1 MAFAPV
7 LAAVSIA
14 ASAGSAIMG
23 AIGAAQQGRAQAQQA
38 QYQAQ
43 IARFNQ
49 QVALQNR
56 DYQLAKGE
64 TEAQIFG
71 RREAQRMGQ
80 IKARIGA
87 SGVDIGSGSPE
98 DVQTSQ
104 RLLTSTDLQQIRAN
118 AARSAYGEEVK
129 GVEAG
134 AQATMYDTA
143 ASNIRSAIPFQVA
156 GSLLSGAA
164 SVSGKWLQFN
174 QSGVFSSGGS
184 SNPYGGGSPYMPFGN
199 SSDSAV
205 S

>member
-23 AIGAAQQGRAQAQQA
+23 AMGAAQQGRAAAQQA

-98 DVQTSQ
+98 DVLTSQ

-143 ASNIRSAIPFQVA
+143 ASNIKSAIPFQVA

-164 SVSGKWLQFN
+164 SVSSKWLQGQ
-174 QSGVFSSGGS
+174 QSGMFGGS
-184 SNPYGGGSPYMPFGN
+184 SGSSSLYSGSASLPFGGS
-199 SSDSAV
+199 SADAIY
-205 S
+205 